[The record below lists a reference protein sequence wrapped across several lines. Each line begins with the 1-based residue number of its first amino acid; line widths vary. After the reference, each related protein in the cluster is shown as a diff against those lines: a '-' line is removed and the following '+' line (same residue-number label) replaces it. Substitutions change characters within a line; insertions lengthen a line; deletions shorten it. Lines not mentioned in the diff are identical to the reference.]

1 MEEEKDYS
9 EYARHTESYTMLTT
23 VVALVIFIVLTL
35 TLFFADTT
43 NGFVGIVLYLLYV
56 SMMMLVFV
64 TGESLATSFIYA
76 KPKPKA
82 TTREK
87 VDNAIFLA
95 AILLW
100 AVAVDF
106 MFLIQNL
113 AYHFAVSV
121 TITFV
126 VYGALIAYTFVNMWK
141 YR

>member
-1 MEEEKDYS
+1 MGEEDYS
-9 EYARHTESYTMLTT
+9 EYSRHTASYTLLTT
-23 VVALVIFIVLTL
+23 VCALVIFIVLTL

-43 NGFVGIVLYLLYV
+43 NGIVGIVLYLLYV
-56 SMMMLVFV
+56 SMMLLVFV
-64 TGESLATSFIYA
+64 TGESLAASFIYV
-76 KPKPKA
+76 KPKPKV

-87 VDNAIFLA
+87 LDNAVFLA

-106 MFLIQNL
+106 MFLIRNL

-126 VYGALIAYTFVNMWK
+126 VYGALVAYTFVNMWK
-141 YR
+141 QR

>member
-1 MEEEKDYS
+1 MEDENYS
-9 EYARHTESYTMLTT
+9 EYSHHTSSYTMLTT
-23 VVALVIFIVLTL
+23 VVALVIFIVLSL

-43 NGFVGIVLYLLYV
+43 NGIVGIVLYLLYI

-64 TGESLATSFIYA
+64 TGESLATAFIYV

-87 VDNAIFLA
+87 VNDAVFLS

-106 MFLIQNL
+106 MFLIKDL

-126 VYGALIAYTFVNMWK
+126 VYGALVAYTFANMWK
-141 YR
+141 QR